1 MLPPGQMITH
11 LRPHLPLQVSQFN
24 ARDAHTE
31 RNSKEKQKDTY
42 KR

>member
-31 RNSKEKQKDTY
+31 RNSKEKEKTN
-42 KR
+42 